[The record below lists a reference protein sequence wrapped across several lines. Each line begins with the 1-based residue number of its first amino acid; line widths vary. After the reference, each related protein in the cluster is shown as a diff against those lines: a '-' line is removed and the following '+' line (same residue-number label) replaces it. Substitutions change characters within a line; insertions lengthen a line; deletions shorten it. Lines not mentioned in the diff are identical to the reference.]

1 MDAELTAAQKPLSE
15 PLQPHGLQS
24 RRLTDEEIIARGFE
38 DETLQFEVPEEIIPA
53 GMVYQWFRTEVYGM
67 PDTNRR
73 AQRAER
79 NGWRPVPAS
88 RHDGL
93 FMPPGH
99 QGAIELEGQRLYE
112 LPENEAY
119 NRHRGAYLK
128 SKLAKQNANAML
140 ATAPSGTGPRNH
152 PGIAPSVRV
161 TRMPISDGMAIE

>member
-38 DETLQFEVPEEIIPA
+38 DETLQFEVPEE
-53 GMVYQWFRTEVYGM
+53 
-67 PDTNRR
+67 TNRR